1 MGVERRFLVFM
12 YRVGFL
18 VFLWLNLILIFA
30 LGGDI
35 FVLNEIVRCLGGK
48 CTVMVVLFFEVKKE
62 LTMFAG
68 CVRIKKKKEEKR
80 NAFCSCFITL
90 AQF

>member
-1 MGVERRFLVFM
+1 
-12 YRVGFL
+12 
-18 VFLWLNLILIFA
+18 
-30 LGGDI
+30 
-35 FVLNEIVRCLGGK
+35 
-48 CTVMVVLFFEVKKE
+48 MVVLFFEVKKE
-62 LTMFAG
+62 LTMFEG